1 MSSLRLQTY
10 ISREIVA
17 PFFLSVVLFTFV
29 LLLSRLLKLI
39 EMVVDKGVAITEIIN
54 LFACLLPSFFVI
66 TVPLSFLLAVML
78 AFGRLSSDSEI
89 VAMKAAGFS
98 LYRLALPVVIIS
110 LAVCLFTAY
119 LTLFAEPSGRVKLK
133 QRLIDIAYSKAAVA
147 LQPQIFNEE
156 FDGLIMYANQVDNQT
171 NTMKGVFISD
181 ERMGQTPSIILA
193 ERGEI
198 RSDRG
203 NGAMYMHLRQG
214 AIHRPV
220 ERSGKLSYQ
229 VIDFQ
234 DYDVNLSLSTTEK
247 KDDQVKLKA
256 KELSTRELMN
266 PDETLPAEKQREQRV
281 ELMERLILP
290 ISPLIFA
297 LLAVPLG
304 IRSHR
309 SPKGGGF
316 ALALFVFLFYYLCLS
331 VTKTMVLE
339 SNWPIQ
345 TSLWG
350 PTVAFLAVGIILLIR
365 AAKERPLPGSILIVD
380 LFDSLLAL
388 LLRRKRRLP

>member
-39 EMVVDKGVAITEIIN
+39 EMVVDKGVAISEIIN

-98 LYRLALPVVIIS
+98 LYRLALPVIIIS

-119 LTLFAEPSGRVKLK
+119 LTVFAEPSGRVKLK

-203 NGAMYMHLRQG
+203 NGTMYMHLRQG

-256 KELSTRELMN
+256 KELSTRELMA
-266 PDETLPAEKQREQRV
+266 PDETLPAEKQREHRV

-316 ALALFVFLFYYLCLS
+316 AIALFVFLFYYLCLS

-339 SNWPIQ
+339 SNWPLQI
-345 TSLWG
+345 SLWG
-350 PTVAFLAVGIILLIR
+350 PTVAFLTTGIILLIR
-365 AAKERPLPGSILIVD
+365 AAKERPLPGSVLIVD